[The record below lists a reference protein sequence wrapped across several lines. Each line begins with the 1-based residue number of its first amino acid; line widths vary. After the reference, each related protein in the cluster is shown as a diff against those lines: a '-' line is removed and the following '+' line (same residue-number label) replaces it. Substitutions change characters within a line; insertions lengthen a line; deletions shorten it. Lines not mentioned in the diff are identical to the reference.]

1 MNVLIISVHP
11 DDETLGCGGT
21 MLKHRAN
28 GDDVRWLILTSAR
41 EPLWSKEVIETKA
54 REVAAVAE
62 AYDIPA
68 PYRANLPAGQ
78 LDRVPQEE
86 ILFAVRDAVRDA
98 KPEVVYLVHGGD
110 VNSDH
115 RAAFTGALSALKP
128 FHLLALGVK
137 RVLCYETLSST
148 EAAPQLIQNA
158 FLPQVCSDITPWID
172 RKIEIM
178 ALYSSETHPDPMP
191 RGPSAIRARA
201 RSRGSAFALDYA
213 EAFSLIWQ
221 VE

>member
-1 MNVLIISVHP
+1 MNVLVISVHP

-21 MLKHRAN
+21 LLKHRAQ
-28 GDDVRWLILTSAR
+28 GDDVRWLILSSAC
-41 EPLWSKEVIETKA
+41 EPIWSQEVIATKA
-54 REVAAVAE
+54 REVADVAA

-128 FHLLALGVK
+128 FHLRALGVR
-137 RVLCYETLSST
+137 RVWCYETLSST
-148 EAAPQLIQNA
+148 EAAPPLVQNA
-158 FLPQVCSDITPWID
+158 FLPQACVDISPWID
-172 RKIEIM
+172 RKIQIM
-178 ALYSSETHPDPMP
+178 ALYASETHPDPMP

-201 RSRGSAFALDYA
+201 RARGSAFALDYA
-213 EAFSLIWQ
+213 EAFSVIW
-221 VE
+221 ELE

>member
-1 MNVLIISVHP
+1 
-11 DDETLGCGGT
+11 

-28 GDDVRWLILTSAR
+28 GDEVRWLILTSAR
-41 EPLWSKEVIETKA
+41 EPLWSRELIETKA
-54 REVAAVAE
+54 QEVAAVAA

-68 PYRANLPAGQ
+68 PYRAHLPAGQ
-78 LDRVPQEE
+78 LDRTPQEE

-115 RAAFTGALSALKP
+115 RAAFSGALSALKP
-128 FHLLALGVK
+128 FHLPGLGVK

-148 EAAPQLIQNA
+148 EAAPPLVQNV
-158 FLPQVCSDITPWID
+158 FLPQICCDISPWIE

-178 ALYSSETHPDPMP
+178 DLYASETHEDPMP

-201 RSRGSAFALDYA
+201 RLRGAAFGLEYA

-221 VE
+221 TE

>member
-11 DDETLGCGGT
+11 DDETLGCGGAI
-21 MLKHRAN
+21 LKHRAN

-41 EPLWSKEVIETKA
+41 EPLWSKELIETKA
-54 REVAAVAE
+54 QEVADVAA

-68 PYRANLPAGQ
+68 PYRAHLPAGQ
-78 LDRVPQEE
+78 LDRTPQEE

-128 FHLLALGVK
+128 FHLRALGVN

-148 EAAPQLIQNA
+148 EAAPPLVQNV
-158 FLPQVCSDITPWID
+158 FLPQICCDISPWIE

-178 ALYSSETHPDPMP
+178 DLYASETHDDPMP

-201 RSRGSAFALDYA
+201 RSRGSAFGLEYA

-221 VE
+221 ME

>member
-1 MNVLIISVHP
+1 
-11 DDETLGCGGT
+11 
-21 MLKHRAN
+21 MLKHRAR

-41 EPLWSKEVIETKA
+41 EPLWSREVIETKA
-54 REVAAVAE
+54 REVAAVAA

-68 PYRANLPAGQ
+68 PYRAHLPAGQ
-78 LDRVPQEE
+78 LDHVPQEQ

-98 KPEVVYLVHGGD
+98 RPEVVYLVHGGD

-115 RAAFTGALSALKP
+115 RAAFTGALSVLKP
-128 FHLLALGVK
+128 FHLPSLGVK

-148 EAAPQLIQNA
+148 EAAPQLVQNA
-158 FLPQVCSDITPWID
+158 FLPQICCDITPWID

-178 ALYSSETHPDPMP
+178 GLYASETHPDPMP

-201 RSRGSAFALDYA
+201 RARGAAFGLEYA

>member
-1 MNVLIISVHP
+1 MNVLVISVHP
-11 DDETLGCGGT
+11 DDETLGCGGA
-21 MLKHRAN
+21 MLKHRAR

-41 EPLWSKEVIETKA
+41 EPLWSREVIETKA
-54 REVAAVAE
+54 REVAAVAA

-68 PYRANLPAGQ
+68 PYRAHLPAGQ
-78 LDRVPQEE
+78 LDHVPQEQ

-98 KPEVVYLVHGGD
+98 RPEVVYLVHGGD

-115 RAAFTGALSALKP
+115 RAAFTGALSVLKP
-128 FHLLALGVK
+128 FHLPSLGVK

-148 EAAPQLIQNA
+148 EAAPQLVQNA
-158 FLPQVCSDITPWID
+158 FLPQICCDITPWID

-178 ALYSSETHPDPMP
+178 GLYASETHPDPMP

-201 RSRGSAFALDYA
+201 RARGAAFGLEYA

>member
-1 MNVLIISVHP
+1 MKVLIISVHP
-11 DDETLGCGGT
+11 DDETLGCGGA
-21 MLKHRAN
+21 MLKHRAA

-41 EPLWSKEVIETKA
+41 EPLWSKEVIEVKA
-54 REVAAVAE
+54 REVAAVAK

-68 PYRANLPAGQ
+68 PYRPGLPAGQ

-86 ILFAVRDAVRDA
+86 IMFPVRDAIVDA
-98 KPEVVYLVHGGD
+98 KPDWIYLVHGGD

-115 RAAFTGALSALKP
+115 RAAFTGVMSVLKP
-128 FHLLALGVK
+128 FHLNKFGVK
-137 RVLCYETLSST
+137 RVVCYETLSST

-158 FLPQVCSDITPWID
+158 FLPQICCDITPYIE

-178 ALYSSETHPDPMP
+178 NLYLSETHAEPLP
-191 RGPSAIRARA
+191 RSSSAIRARA
-201 RSRGSAFALDYA
+201 RSRGAAFSLEYA

-221 VE
+221 TE